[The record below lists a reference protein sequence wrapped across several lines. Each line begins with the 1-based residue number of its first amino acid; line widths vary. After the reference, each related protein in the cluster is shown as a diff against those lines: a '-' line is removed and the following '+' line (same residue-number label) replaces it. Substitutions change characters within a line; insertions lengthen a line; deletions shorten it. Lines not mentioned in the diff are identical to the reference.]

1 MTNSLLKRLGIN
13 SLDDKLLLAFS
24 TVLFLPIL
32 FDFITVITGGSSST
46 YTFIIY
52 IGTLLLFFSKFSQV
66 IKPTNVLLIFGL
78 YLLFALN
85 YILFPVSQPYI
96 SSTGFMLVCI
106 YFIPIGFLFFTQI
119 RNWSSFISI
128 LNKYS
133 ILAFAIGFYILFFT
147 NIAIEKSDE
156 ALFTYMEFSY
166 ALLPFICASFAVFYK
181 TRKKTALIVFILGLF
196 EIISYGCRGAILSS
210 VLFALLI
217 ILLNSRTNKILFSA
231 SIVLMLFIYL
241 NLEAIANF
249 LLSIDLFSNS
259 YFLKHFVSGAMF
271 ESERSHIYDLCEIRM
286 SKMGLDLS
294 GFFGDR
300 PFCGSV
306 YPHNFV
312 YEILMQFGWCFGLL
326 ILISYLLLIISCLK
340 KRAFR
345 ESVLF
350 ILCALLL
357 KYMLSGSYLL
367 SGQFW
372 IATSAL
378 IAISTSKNLD
388 LILNEYTCNF
398 FDLSRAL
405 QLWYN

>member
-1 MTNSLLKRLGIN
+1 MINKYLKRIGISTLN
-13 SLDDKLLLAFS
+13 DKLLLAFS

-32 FDFITVITGGSSST
+32 FDFITVITGGDSST

-52 IGTLLLFFSKFSQV
+52 LGTLLFFFSKFFRV
-66 IKPTNVLLIFGL
+66 VKPINVLFLFGL
-78 YLLFALN
+78 YLIFTLN
-85 YILFPVSQPYI
+85 YFIFPDSQPYI
-96 SSTGFMLVCI
+96 SSTGFILVCV

-119 RNWSSFISI
+119 RDWSNLVPI
-128 LNKYS
+128 LNKFS

-147 NIAIEKSDE
+147 DITIERSDE

-181 TRKKTALIVFILGLF
+181 TRKKIALIIFLIGLF
-196 EIISYGCRGAILSS
+196 EILSYGCRGAIIST

-217 ILLNSRTNKILFSA
+217 ILLNSKTNKLLFSA
-231 SIVLMLFIYL
+231 SILLILFVYL
-241 NLEAIANF
+241 NLESIVNF

-271 ESERSHIYDLCEIRM
+271 ESERSQIYELCEMRI
-286 SKMGLDLS
+286 SKMGLELS
-294 GFFGDR
+294 GLFGDR
-300 PFCGSV
+300 PFCGSI

-312 YEILMQFGWCFGLL
+312 YEVMMQFGWCFGPV
-326 ILISYLLLIISCLK
+326 ILISYILLIFSCFK
-340 KRAFR
+340 KKAYR

-378 IAISTSKNLD
+378 IAISS
-388 LILNEYTCNF
+388 
-398 FDLSRAL
+398 SRRII
-405 QLWYN
+405 NTHK